1 MGKEGSGRAAEQGGS
16 AFSWWLS
23 LSLSTAAEHFSVCM
37 LLCTGAA
44 GRASSPACL
53 CSQLEAGLD
62 CRESQSVSC
71 PLITFPLVPGKLG
84 YGKCVQSRRALSYNP
99 LLCSVAGCREQN
111 CRVL

>member
-71 PLITFPLVPGKLG
+71 PLITFPLTPLDD
-84 YGKCVQSRRALSYNP
+84 SLLALRTLFDHEYYVF
-99 LLCSVAGCREQN
+99 L
-111 CRVL
+111 